1 MKVPATAQARQ
12 RILEPVFRKL
22 RVFALDPGL
31 TARFETAVINEMTLN
46 IPWEDLE
53 PGPSGEYLAVV
64 DVDEHG
70 TQLYD
75 PVDLNRAELLAS
87 DGKSPS
93 DGDPQFHQQ
102 MVYAVATRTIRIFER
117 ALGRP
122 IHWAQRQVKG
132 EPRKVHYER
141 QLKLHPH
148 FKQEPNAYYSTD
160 NASVRF
166 GHFIGRPQTP
176 FEGTQVY
183 SCLSQDVVTH
193 EMMHAVLWGMN
204 YRFRTAWFDLKW
216 LPSVRAGSAIPRT
229 GKNLIVVARVNKLLR
244 FRIFDSDGKVA
255 VNTDERRLKKQ
266 APAIAELKRRLA
278 RLKQAPNPTDSETG
292 AILQMVTSIV
302 GYKVHVRVNLDEF
315 AFHEAFADLVALL
328 LHFWDSD
335 VLRALIATA
344 RGRLDEPG
352 PLGAVALQFGQA
364 LGHPD
369 GLRNAFGKTFNG
381 TWTPRVP
388 DPQAARTEQEPHA
401 RGDLLVAAVFE
412 AFRKM
417 YESQVADLRRIASRG
432 TGELPAGSLHPDLV
446 NRLAREVSRLAA
458 VVLDMCIRALDFMP
472 PVGVTFGDFL
482 RAVITA
488 DHDVNPED
496 PGCHR
501 QAFVQAFREYGICPQ
516 DVGTV
521 SARTLIWPGPENAE
535 VAHALVP
542 FVHKLSKRL
551 AYWNLPPERSELW
564 YVLEETKIELH
575 RYLSD
580 LKTPQRLGVIDFRK
594 PFEVQAVHPR
604 QRAGEPG
611 TLQSQWVIKLLQ
623 PPTPPNQSPGLNQIG
638 CTLLV
643 EADSGLVRYQ
653 IDKQRPAPPEDRK
666 NPGLARALSA
676 PSGGAAAVLDERRL
690 RTFAFDPTMGIA
702 SETAVINEVVLRVP
716 WERDS
721 SGGDALGPGPV
732 GEYLEVVDRDPASS
746 AFYAPIDL
754 NDPRLLA
761 QQGLAPSESNPQFH
775 QQMVYAVAMRTI
787 RTFER
792 ALGRLALW
800 SPRREVSHDGP
811 GDRWTEEYVQRLRIY
826 PHALRE
832 ANAYYS
838 PAKKALLFGY
848 FPDPGF
854 PGRPRDGSM
863 IVFTCLSHDI
873 IAHETTHALLDGMHR
888 RFNEPSNPDVL
899 AFHEAFADI
908 VALFQHFSLPDVLRH
923 QVAQTRGDLESQN
936 RLGELAQQFGQA
948 TGNRGALRSALGTTD
963 PITGEWQ
970 RARPDPDAYRRLKE
984 PHARGAL
991 LVAAVFDAFLTI
1003 YKAAVADLLRIA
1015 SEGTGVL
1022 PAGHLHPD
1030 LVNRLSDEAARS
1042 AAHVLSM
1049 CIRALDYC
1057 PPVDLTFGDYLRAI
1071 VTADYEFD
1079 PVDEKRCRVAF
1090 AEAFRR
1096 HGIVPEDVR
1105 TLSVDG
1111 LLWRTSADAPEED
1124 EDAVLSEVRKWA
1136 PDIASWS
1143 LTRSREKLYDLMKK
1157 KRAALHSYLKARLKK
1172 HGSGLA
1178 GINFDLP
1185 VEVHSVRPSFRTDW
1199 KGRPRFQW
1207 VIELTQRDG
1216 KSTDPEGG
1224 LDPDGDSE
1232 YWFRGGST
1240 LVVDAETGKVRYSIR
1255 KKLDDDRR
1263 QRQRQYL
1270 MEDGNESLAATYFG
1284 GVGRAGSEPFAM
1296 LHRL

>member
-1 MKVPATAQARQ
+1 MSPAQMRSRSQHADQETNLPAPVPARQ
-12 RILEPVFRKL
+12 RIPAPVFRKL

-31 TARFETAVINEMTLN
+31 TARFETAVVNETTLD
-46 IPWEDLE
+46 IPWEELD
-53 PGPSGEYLAVV
+53 PGPSGKYVAVL
-64 DVDEHG
+64 DIDEHG

-75 PVDLNRAELLAS
+75 PVDLNRRELLAH

-102 MVYAVATRTIRIFER
+102 MVYAVAMRTIRIFER

-122 IHWAQRQVKG
+122 VHWAQRGAKG
-132 EPRKVHYER
+132 DPRKVKYEA

-148 FKQEPNAYYSTD
+148 FMPEPNAYYSIET
-160 NASVRF
+160 AAIRF
-166 GHFIGRPQTP
+166 GHFIGKAGTL
-176 FEGTQVY
+176 FEGTHVY
-183 SCLSQDVVTH
+183 SCLSHDVIAH

-204 YRFRTAWFDLKW
+204 YRFRTTSYDRKW
-216 LPSVRAGSAIPRT
+216 LGSVRTRDH
-229 GKNLIVVARVNKLLR
+229 VNKA
-244 FRIFDSDGKVA
+244 SDP
-255 VNTDERRLKKQ
+255 DEL
-266 APAIAELKRRLA
+266 
-278 RLKQAPNPTDSETG
+278 
-292 AILQMVTSIV
+292 
-302 GYKVHVRVNLDEF
+302 

-328 LHFWDSD
+328 LHFWESE
-335 VLRALIATA
+335 VLRAQIASA
-344 RGRLDEPG
+344 RGVLNEPG

-364 LGHPD
+364 LGYPD
-369 GLRNAFGKTFNG
+369 GLRNAFGKTEGG
-381 TWTPRVP
+381 TWKPRQP
-388 DPQAARTEQEPHA
+388 DPHPARTEREPHA

-412 AFRKM
+412 ALRKM

-446 NRLAREVSRLAA
+446 NRLMREVSRLAG
-458 VVLDMCIRALDFMP
+458 VVLDMCIRALDYMP

-482 RAVITA
+482 RAVTTA
-488 DHDVNPED
+488 DQDVNPAD
-496 PGCHR
+496 PERYR
-501 QAFVQAFREYGICPQ
+501 QAFVQAFREYGISPQ

-521 SARTLIWPGPENAE
+521 SARTLLWPGPESAE
-535 VAHALVP
+535 VAGMLAP
-542 FVHKLSKRL
+542 FVQKLSKRL
-551 AYWNLPPERSELW
+551 AYWNLPAERSELW

-575 RYLSD
+575 DFLSK
-580 LKTPQRLGVIDFRK
+580 LKAPRRLGALDLRK
-594 PFEVQAVHPR
+594 PFEVQAIHPR
-604 QRAGEPG
+604 QRAGAPG
-611 TLQSQWVIKLLQ
+611 ALQSQWVIKLLQ
-623 PPTPPNQSPGLNQIG
+623 PPTPPNQSPGLNQFG
-638 CTLLV
+638 CTLLL
-643 EADSGLVRYQ
+643 EADTGIVRYQ
-653 IDKQRPAPPEDRK
+653 IDKRRPARPAAG
-666 NPGLARALSA
+666 NAASLAPSQLST
-676 PSGGAAAVLDERRL
+676 PSGGAATANDERRL

-702 SETAVINEVVLRVP
+702 FETAVINEVVLRVP
-716 WERDS
+716 WERNP
-721 SGGDALGPGPV
+721 SGGNALGPGPV
-732 GEYLEVVDRDPASS
+732 GEYLEVVDRDPASK

-754 NDPRLLA
+754 DDPRLLA

-800 SPRREVSHDGP
+800 SPRPAVRLDGP
-811 GDRWTEEYVQRLRIY
+811 GEVWRDEQYVQRLRVY
-826 PHALRE
+826 PHGLRE

-854 PGRPRDGSM
+854 AARARDDAM

-873 IAHETTHALLDGMHR
+873 ITHETTHALLDGMHR
-888 RFNEPSNPDVL
+888 RFNEPTNPDVL
-899 AFHEAFADI
+899 AFHEAFADL

-923 QVAQTRGDLESQN
+923 QVAKTRGDLESQN

-948 TGNRGALRSALGTTD
+948 TGKRGALRSALGAVS
-963 PITGEWQ
+963 PITGQWE
-970 RARPDPDAYRRLKE
+970 RAQPNPDAYRLLNE
-984 PHARGAL
+984 PHDRGAL

-1015 SEGTGVL
+1015 SDGTGVL

-1030 LVNRLSDEAARS
+1030 LVNRLADEASRS
-1042 AAHVLSM
+1042 AGHVLNM

-1079 PVDEKRCRVAF
+1079 PVDETHRRVAF
-1090 AEAFRR
+1090 VEAFRR
-1096 HGIVPEDVR
+1096 HGIVPEGVR

-1111 LLWRTSADAPEED
+1111 LLWRESADAPDED
-1124 EDAVLSEVRKWA
+1124 EDVVLSEVRKWA

-1143 LTRSREKLYDLMKK
+1143 LTRGRQKLYELMKK
-1157 KRAALHSYLKARLKK
+1157 KRAALHSYLQARLKK
-1172 HGSGLA
+1172 RGAGLS
-1178 GINFDLP
+1178 GINFALP
-1185 VEVHSVRPSFRTDW
+1185 VEVHSIRPSFRTDW
-1199 KGRPRFQW
+1199 EGRPRFQW

-1216 KSTDPEGG
+1216 KITDPEGW

-1232 YWFRGGST
+1232 YWFRGGCT
-1240 LVVDAETGKVRYSIR
+1240 LVVDAETAKVRYSIT
-1255 KKLDDDRR
+1255 KTLDDARR

-1270 MEDGNESLAATYFG
+1270 MEDGNENLAATYFG
-1284 GVGRAGSEPFAM
+1284 GAGRERTEPFAM